1 MDDKDDILRKWANSR
16 LDRKSTVRLLKYI
29 RDELMEEHRPRL
41 VMLIQFAIAAIEQDL
56 HGDGD
61 RESSPYPRLH

>member
-1 MDDKDDILRKWANSR
+1 
-16 LDRKSTVRLLKYI
+16 
-29 RDELMEEHRPRL
+29 
-41 VMLIQFAIAAIEQDL
+41 MLIQFAIAAIEQDL